1 MEKNVETILSRV
13 FGLKEDE
20 IHDNVTMD
28 KIERWDSLTHMD
40 LITSLE
46 TELNIQ
52 FDMDEI
58 MAMIDVKTIKETVK
72 KKV

>member
-1 MEKNVETILSRV
+1 MEKVEKILCRV

-20 IHDNVTMD
+20 INDDITMES
-28 KIERWDSLTHMD
+28 IERWDSLTHMD

-46 TELNIQ
+46 SELDIQ

-58 MAMIDVKTIKETVK
+58 MSMTDVKTIKEILK
-72 KKV
+72 KKG

>member
-1 MEKNVETILSRV
+1 MEKVEKILCRV

-20 IHDNVTMD
+20 INDDVTMES
-28 KIERWDSLTHMD
+28 IERWDSLTHMD

-46 TELNIQ
+46 TELDIQ

-58 MAMIDVKTIKETVK
+58 MSMTDVKTIREIIK
-72 KKV
+72 KKG

>member
-40 LITSLE
+40 LIISLE

-58 MAMIDVKTIKETVK
+58 MTMIDVKTIKEMVK

>member
-1 MEKNVETILSRV
+1 MEKVEKILSRV

-20 IHDNVTMD
+20 INDDVTMES
-28 KIERWDSLTHMD
+28 IERWDSLTHMD

-46 TELNIQ
+46 MELDML

-58 MAMIDVKTIKETVK
+58 MSMTDVKTIRETIK
-72 KKV
+72 KKG